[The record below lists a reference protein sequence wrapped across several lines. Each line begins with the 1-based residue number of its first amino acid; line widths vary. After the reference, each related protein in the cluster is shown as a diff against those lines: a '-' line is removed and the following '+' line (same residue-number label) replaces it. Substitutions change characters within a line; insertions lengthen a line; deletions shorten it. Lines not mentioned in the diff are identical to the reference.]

1 MNSRKTTKE
10 PTQTKESETAKPSG
24 LGALA
29 QKPSLYE
36 SWLNGSLVE
45 PGPHRGLGLQPVG
58 VVRMSGD
65 LIYDTIF
72 YAVHEARRAVEG
84 KTEEYVRTVWDILDT
99 IFGLWFAE
107 NGIPEDIRERAAHLG
122 KLRNDYFSGG
132 HEDWKGIKFGEIKT
146 HYDLYLH
153 LEKEKYPPLLNSF
166 SKVSPAHVL
175 AALVLHDC
183 ANDLQ
188 SDIGGAYHELT
199 FRNGYNTADI
209 RGVLIDHAHDL
220 ISVFRPMQEKL
231 NEQKKNLATGR
242 QKGTESNKEKAADIK
257 KLFIAVFKDHCR
269 KHPFLTVDEHVA
281 YVHNWAEKSKVTV
294 SGARDTVIHD
304 GNRYHVNINGK
315 KPYSIS
321 HIRNII
327 KGVKATLNK

>member
-10 PTQTKESETAKPSG
+10 PTQTKESEAAKPSG

-84 KTEEYVRTVWDILDT
+84 KTEEYVRKVWDILDT

-107 NGIPEDIRERAAHLG
+107 NGIPEDIRERSAHLG

-132 HEDWKGIKFGEIKT
+132 HEDWKGIKFWEIKT

-153 LEKEKYPPLLNSF
+153 LEKEKYPPLLDSF

-199 FRNGYNTADI
+199 FRNGYNIASGFGAD
-209 RGVLIDHAHDL
+209 DL
-220 ISVFRPMQEKL
+220 ISALRPIQEKMTQ
-231 NEQKKNLATGR
+231 QKKNLATGR
-242 QKGTESNKEKAADIK
+242 PKGTIKNRERAEAIKE
-257 KLFIAVFKDHCR
+257 LFIAVFKEHRKIQPRLKVEDH
-269 KHPFLTVDEHVA
+269 A
-281 YVHNWAEKSKVTV
+281 YYVFKWAEDKKITVGGTTSEVLHNGIRYRVT
-294 SGARDTVIHD
+294 T
-304 GNRYHVNINGK
+304 NGK
-315 KPYSIS
+315 KPYSERYI
-321 HIRNII
+321 HRLT
-327 KGVKATLNK
+327 KGVKATLK